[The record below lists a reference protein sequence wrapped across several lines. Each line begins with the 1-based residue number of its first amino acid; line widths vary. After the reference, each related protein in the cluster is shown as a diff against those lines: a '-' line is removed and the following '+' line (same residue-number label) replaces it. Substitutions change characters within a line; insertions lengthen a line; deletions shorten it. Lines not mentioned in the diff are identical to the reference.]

1 MKNKKLPKPLKIA
14 GIIILSI
21 ILLVLAV
28 FLYLNEQT
36 DDIAE
41 NYLKSRFAKSSLSQA
56 YRLEYSDIDIHLLT
70 GDLIIKNVGL
80 RPDSAI
86 FSAPD
91 SVRKNFP
98 LLIDAMIPRIIIR
111 GFDPEIGLEIERIKL
126 ESLKIKNPEIILI
139 DYLSETEK
147 KRLERL
153 QVSEKQSVQDTA
165 GSNLKQID
173 FGTLALLDGS
183 FRFHEF
189 DKLKPKLLVEK
200 INLTFDSISF
210 DPKHPEKTMFEK
222 KFHNGIIELNN
233 LKYPFPDGFY
243 IIELAN
249 FSWDP
254 VKEIILLNNL
264 KLIPQYLPREFGKK
278 FGRQT
283 DRMDLKTR
291 EIQIHQPDLEK
302 FVHSKA
308 ININLIRIQHANLWI
323 FRDKNVPLDTTRYP
337 KLPHQAI
344 GNLDTYL
351 NIPKVELVNS
361 EVLYEELAPG
371 AEKAG
376 VVPIEKFYGSIYNV
390 TNDKNLINRKGP
402 MKWDLQGVF
411 FEGDLNVTVDFPAN
425 LNKSYFTFK
434 GQMGA
439 MDMTNF
445 NSITVQNEKVKIE
458 KGNIVSM
465 EFTAEAF
472 EDFSE
477 GEMTMIYDNLKLSLL
492 KDKDEKG
499 LDKMGLISGLANVVI
514 KSSNLK
520 DNGNKPEASEIFFE
534 RDKNKS
540 IFNYMAKS
548 LIAGIKSTIIPAFN
562 MTREKYEKK
571 QKREERREE
580 RRKRREERRNGRG
593 K

>member
-14 GIIILSI
+14 GIIIFSI

-28 FLYLNEQT
+28 LLYLNEKA

-41 NYLKSRFAKSSLSQA
+41 NYLKNRFEKSSLSQA
-56 YRLEYSDIDIHLLT
+56 YHLEYSDIDIHLFT
-70 GDLIIKNVGL
+70 GDLIIKNVAL
-80 RPDSAI
+80 FPDSSI

-98 LLIDAMIPRIIIR
+98 VLINAAVPRIIIR
-111 GFDPEIGLEIERIKL
+111 GFDPEISLEIEQIKL

-139 DYLSETEK
+139 DYLSKTEK
-147 KRLERL
+147 KRLQRL
-153 QVSEKQSVQDTA
+153 HVTKKQNTQDTA
-165 GSNLKQID
+165 GSNLKRID

-183 FRFHEF
+183 FRFREF
-189 DKLKPKLLVEK
+189 DKQKPKLLVEK

-210 DPKHPEKTMFEK
+210 DPEHPEKTLFEK
-222 KFHNGIIELNN
+222 KFNHGIVEFNDLT
-233 LKYPFPDGFY
+233 YPFPDGFY
-243 IIELAN
+243 IAELGK

-254 VKEIILLNNL
+254 IKEMILLNNV

-302 FVHSKA
+302 FVNSKA
-308 ININLIRIQHANLWI
+308 IDIRLIRIEHANLWI
-323 FRDKNVPLDTTRYP
+323 YRDKNITLDTTRYP

-344 GNLDTYL
+344 GDLETYL

-371 AEKAG
+371 ADEAG

-390 TNDKNLINRKGP
+390 SNDKNLIKKKGP
-402 MKWDLQGVF
+402 MKWDLQGSF
-411 FEGDLNVTVDFPAN
+411 FKGDLNVTVDFPAD

-458 KGNIVSM
+458 EGNIIGM
-465 EFTAEAF
+465 EFNAEAL
-472 EDFSE
+472 EDFSD

-499 LDKMGLISGLANVVI
+499 LDKMGLVSGLANVVI

-520 DNGNKPEASEIFFE
+520 DSGDKPRASEIFFE

-580 RRKRREERRNGRG
+580 RRKRREERRNSRG